1 MPDAVPMEA
10 PPKYE
15 LKDTTLRVRPAGLLY
30 ETGVEDS
37 ESCMAQVVDA
47 LGKNKTAQTVAIVG
61 TREYEYSSAET
72 KMLAETAQALEEIV
86 RNRNLLSVLIL
97 GEYRDY
103 VADDFA
109 YLQVL
114 VMTKLPADPVSVY
127 VELRRRMR
135 HINVRIRSTTG
146 KRTEAY
152 QILMNNVIYP
162 ILQILENTSL
172 IKAAKP
178 FLDGYKTGDRAIYRQ
193 LFHPTVRPVFMQTR
207 YQTQLPEGAE
217 VVDRYTIRDGVE
229 IEIYKVRGS
238 VRYFYQA
245 IPPEFKLS
253 EDHYTILD
261 AARRYMVEHKPRD
274 IEFADP
280 EHAREVFYNIGR
292 DLLLDIAQQAGV
304 QLARQE
310 LARLTAIL
318 TRYTAGLG
326 VLEILLADDRLQ
338 DIYINSPI
346 GSNPIYVF
354 HQDYQECVTNF
365 IPTQEDAESWATR
378 FRLASGRPLDEANP
392 VLDTEVVVPGGRAR
406 VAIITRTLSPQGLG
420 FALRRHRDDPWTYP
434 LFIQPNIRYF
444 NDLFAGL
451 MSFIIDYSRT
461 FLIAGTRSSG
471 KTSLLNASLLE
482 IMRKYRIV
490 TVEDTLEIPI
500 NKLRNL
506 GFNVESLKSRSV
518 ITQVETELPADEAI
532 RTSLRL
538 GDSVLIIGEVRSL
551 EAKALYEAMRI
562 GALANTVAGTIH
574 GDSPYGVF
582 DRVVNDL
589 QVPATSFKATDIIVI
604 CSLMKSA
611 DGLKRFRRVTS
622 VTEVR
627 KHWKDDPASEGG
639 FVPLLQYSSREDA
652 LKPTDT
658 LLNGESYILNE
669 IAQSVREWA
678 GNWNDVW
685 ENIILRG
692 RVKKT
697 ITEFAIANKKPDIME
712 APFVIESNDAFHLVS
727 EQLRNEVGTIPA
739 ERAFEMWYDW
749 FKKQVKK

>member
-1 MPDAVPMEA
+1 
-10 PPKYE
+10 
-15 LKDTTLRVRPAGLLY
+15 
-30 ETGVEDS
+30 EDS
-37 ESCMAQVVDA
+37 ESCMAQAVDG
-47 LGKNKTAQTVAIVG
+47 LGKHKNTQNVVVVG
-61 TREYEYSSAET
+61 AREYEYSTDET
-72 KMLAETAQALEEIV
+72 RMLMEIALAMDEIV
-86 RNRNLLSVLIL
+86 RNRGLLSVHLL

-109 YLQVL
+109 YVQAL
-114 VMTKLPADPVSVY
+114 VMNKMPGDPIGVY
-127 VELRRRMR
+127 VDLRRRVR
-135 HINVRIRSTTG
+135 HINVRIRSSTG

-152 QILMNNVIYP
+152 NALVTNVIAP
-162 ILQILENTSL
+162 IIQLLDTTSL
-172 IKAAKP
+172 IANAKQYVT
-178 FLDGYKTGDRAIYRQ
+178 GYKAGDRSIYRQ

-207 YQTQLPEGAE
+207 YRSEIPEGAE
-217 VVDRYTIRDGVE
+217 VVARYALRNGVDV
-229 IEIYKVRGS
+229 EIYKVKGS
-238 VRYFYQA
+238 VRYVYHA

-261 AARRYMVEHKPRD
+261 AARRYMVEHKPREV
-274 IEFADP
+274 EFADP
-280 EHAREVFYNIGR
+280 ERMREVFYNIGR
-292 DLLLDIAQQAGV
+292 DLIVDIAQQTGV
-304 QLARQE
+304 TLEREE
-310 LARLTAIL
+310 LTRLTAIL

-326 VLEILLADDRLQ
+326 VLEILLADERIQ
-338 DIYINSPI
+338 DVYINSPI
-346 GSNPIYVF
+346 GSTPIYIF
-354 HQDYQECVTNF
+354 HQDFQECITNF

-434 LFIQPNIRYF
+434 LFITPKTRYF
-444 NDLFAGL
+444 NELFAGL

-490 TVEDTLEIPI
+490 TVEDTLEIPV
-500 NKLRNL
+500 NKLREL

-538 GDSVLIIGEVRSL
+538 GDSVLIVGEVRSL

-574 GDSPYGVF
+574 GDSPYGVY

-589 QVPATSFKATDIIVI
+589 GVPATSFKATDIIVV
-604 CSLMKSA
+604 CNMMKSA
-611 DGLKRFRRVTS
+611 DGLSRFRRVTS

-627 KHWKDDPASEGG
+627 KHWKNDPQEEGG

-669 IAQSVREWA
+669 IASAVREWS
-678 GNWNDVW
+678 GNWQSVW
-685 ENIILRG
+685 ENIQLRG
-692 RVKKT
+692 RIKRA
-697 ITEFAIANKKPDIME
+697 ITDYAIASNKPGIME
-712 APFVIESNDAFHLVS
+712 APFVVESNDALHLIS
-727 EQLRNEVGTIPA
+727 EQLRKEVGTIPA
-739 ERAFEMWYDW
+739 ERAYGMWEEW
-749 FKKQVKK
+749 FKKQVK